1 MGARNRLEW
10 VAMLHRIAICSCLSL
25 FLLLFPA
32 LPLEAADDGE
42 TIVMAKE
49 VVEAISVARKAKDGD
64 ALTGAYERLI
74 ELHNGME
81 SKTWRKK
88 FQVAVGSVLRDKK
101 CKQLHEGALG
111 ALEELDDGDGVLSQL
126 KPLLPKPTDVEVE
139 PNSILA
145 VEIIGTVKSVSG
157 VKLLNTLALKSK
169 NMEVRLTAVETQ
181 EHYRHVEKA
190 RVKVLG
196 NLLTLLTKL
205 QPRDPM
211 VEQSEEEKAARE
223 ALQQPTVDTLER
235 LTRKKLKTA
244 PNWLEWYA
252 GNKAKLKKVFD

>member
-1 MGARNRLEW
+1 
-10 VAMLHRIAICSCLSL
+10 MLNRIAICCCLS
-25 FLLLFPA
+25 FCVLLATTPSVH
-32 LPLEAADDGE
+32 AADDGE

-49 VVEAISVARKAKDGD
+49 VVEAIKVARKAKDGD

-101 CKQLHEGALG
+101 CKLLHEGALG
-111 ALEELDDGDGVLSQL
+111 ALEELDDGDGVLTQL
-126 KPLLPKPTDVEVE
+126 KPLLPKATDVEVE
-139 PNSILA
+139 PNGVLA

-157 VKLLNTLALKSK
+157 VKLLHSLATKSK
-169 NMEVRLTAVETQ
+169 NMDVRVTAVETQ
-181 EHYRHVEKA
+181 EHYRHVEKV

-196 NLLTLLTKL
+196 NLLTLLTSL

-211 VEQSEEEKAARE
+211 VEQSEEEKAERE
-223 ALQQPTVDTLER
+223 ALQQPIVDTLDR
-235 LTRKKLKTA
+235 LTRKKLKSA
-244 PNWLEWYA
+244 LAWLEWYA
-252 GNKAKLKKVFD
+252 ANKSKLKKVFD